1 MRTQN
6 YHPYAWLSTLIVLA
20 FVFSMKSQ
28 CLFLLPALASGHAIS
43 QYQGCDKD
51 SPAEPFRIA
60 QKRMSFGE
68 APEARGRICA
78 AGEEGVFASGGDVK
92 KLEMMADYGRPAL
105 EVLRSVTSVNARAFH
120 VNGKVG
126 SIKARYLVASSSLHF
141 CYTSNNFAGLRPLS
155 NYYSHRPVAAKFSRK
170 SLGRPDMA

>member
-6 YHPYAWLSTLIVLA
+6 YHPNAWLSTLIVLA

-28 CLFLLPALASGHAIS
+28 NLFLAPALAGGQAIS
-43 QYQGCDKD
+43 QYLGYDKN
-51 SPAEPFRIA
+51 SRAEPFRIA

-68 APEARGRICA
+68 APEARGRIY
-78 AGEEGVFASGGDVK
+78 AGGDVGVYASGGDVQ

-105 EVLRSVTSVNARAFH
+105 EGLRLVTSVNARAFH

-126 SIKARYLVASSSLHF
+126 SIKERLLRASSSSHF
-141 CYTSNNFAGLRPLS
+141 CYTLKQFCRYKTFE
-155 NYYSHRPVAAKFSRK
+155 YYSRCPVVAKFSRK